1 MKTLVAFFE
10 IAIPDPRSSF
20 LVASYNALTRYL
32 KRVNQKCARRC
43 RNLFGKGYCGNCMCQ
58 TEYFKQISAPPEPLT
73 HL

>member
-20 LVASYNALTRYL
+20 LVASYNALIRYL

-43 RNLFGKGYCGNCMCQ
+43 RNLFGKGYCAHFMYQ
-58 TEYFKQISAPPEPLT
+58 TGFCTS
-73 HL
+73 